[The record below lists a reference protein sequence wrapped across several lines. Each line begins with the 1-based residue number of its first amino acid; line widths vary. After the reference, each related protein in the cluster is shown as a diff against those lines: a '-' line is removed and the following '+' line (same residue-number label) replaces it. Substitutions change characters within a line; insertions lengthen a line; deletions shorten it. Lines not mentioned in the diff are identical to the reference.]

1 MMNAERKA
9 AAQAVNIRQS
19 DKPPVM
25 PACKN
30 CQHHA
35 YEAGD
40 RMGAKGE
47 YIEKTGRRCVNLQ
60 IRVTTRLVCDL
71 HAFKH
76 ADRRDV

>member
-1 MMNAERKA
+1 MDAERKA
-9 AAQAVNIRQS
+9 AAQAVNIRKA

-30 CQHHA
+30 CRHHTYDA
-35 YEAGD
+35 DD
-40 RMGAKGE
+40 RWGARGE
-47 YIEKTGRRCVNLQ
+47 YLEKSNRRCTQLN

-76 ADRRDV
+76 DDRRDA

>member
-1 MMNAERKA
+1 MDAQRKA

-30 CQHHA
+30 CKHHS
-35 YEAGD
+35 YDAGE

-47 YIEKTGRRCVNLQ
+47 YFEKTNRRCTQLV
-60 IRVTTRLVCDL
+60 IKVTTRLVCDL
-71 HAFKH
+71 HEFRH
-76 ADRRDV
+76 ADHRDV